1 MTRDKKLSLATFW
14 ETSICEQLFQTPSL
28 QQFSWQIWYFI
39 KYSQIES
46 LLFICDYLRSRNQKR
61 CSHLS
66 WCFFTNIFW
75 YFLKLKIFFYGEMLE
90 SSDLIQSTI
99 KVSRLDEN
107 KLIFKLDQ
115 ILFLPDEWILRV
127 SKACW
132 TRLTNGK

>member
-1 MTRDKKLSLATFW
+1 MPGGGKLSLATFW

-28 QQFSWQIWYFI
+28 HQFSWQILYFI
-39 KYSQIES
+39 KYSEIES
-46 LLFICDYLRSRNQKR
+46 LLFICDYLWSRNQKR

-66 WCFFTNIFW
+66 WCFFTNILW